1 MYKYIKRLMDLL
13 LALIGL
19 IFAFIPMI
27 LIALAIKLESKG
39 PALFKQVRSGKDGKT
54 FNVYQFRSM
63 TIDNDVMNFKTEN
76 KITKVG
82 KIIRKTSL
90 DELSQLFKAYCC

>member
-1 MYKYIKRLMDLL
+1 
-13 LALIGL
+13 
-19 IFAFIPMI
+19 
-27 LIALAIKLESKG
+27 
-39 PALFKQVRSGKDGKT
+39 
-54 FNVYQFRSM
+54 M